1 MNFLL
6 GFAEAGTTGETTS
19 FDWATV
25 WNDIKSF
32 FTNNYWNIIWFFAA
46 LVIGII
52 VIKIAM
58 AITKRILKATKMEAI
73 TQSFLCKILQFL
85 LWLVLIL
92 VLCSLVGIEVTGV
105 VTAMS
110 AILLAVGMA
119 LKDNIAAV
127 ANGIIIV
134 STQMVKKGDYVKVE
148 GEEGTVDDINFLFTT
163 LHTPDNKRIILP
175 NSHVVNNPLTNYGAH
190 KTRRVDFT
198 FSVAYESDVE
208 LVKKIVTD
216 VMLSDGRVYAD
227 PKPFCRLKTMNSSS
241 LDFFS
246 HCWCDGE
253 DYWDVYYYVTENVY
267 NEFKRASISVP
278 YDQMEV
284 RMRTDEVN
292 APVIG
297 SGLPERVEKKHSQTT
312 EHGDIFD
319 DISSAFKKVGKRKRQ
334 EGNDGNDDDE

>member
-1 MNFLL
+1 MNWLL
-6 GFAEAGTTGETTS
+6 GFAETGTTEESTS
-19 FDWATV
+19 MDWATI

-32 FTNNYWNIIWFFAA
+32 FTNNYWNIILFFAT
-46 LVIGII
+46 LLIGII

-73 TQSFLCKILQFL
+73 AQSFLSKIVLFL

-92 VLCSLVGIEVTGV
+92 VLCSLVGIEITGV

-110 AILLAVGMA
+110 AALLAVGMA

-127 ANGIIIV
+127 ANGIVIV
-134 STQMVKKGDYVKVE
+134 STQMVKKGDYIKVE

-163 LHTPDNKRIILP
+163 LNTPDNKRIILP
-175 NSHVVNNPLTNYGAH
+175 NSHIVNNPLTNYGTH
-190 KTRRVDFT
+190 MKRRVDFT

-208 LVKKIVTD
+208 LVKQIVTN

-246 HCWCDGE
+246 NCWCDAS
-253 DYWDVYYYVTENVY
+253 DYWDVYYYVMENVF
-267 NEFKRASISVP
+267 NEFKRANVSIP
-278 YDQMEV
+278 FEQMEV
-284 RMRTDEVN
+284 RMRTDEVK
-292 APVIG
+292 APVVG
-297 SGLPERVEKKHSQTT
+297 TGLPSRVEKQHQTQADD
-312 EHGDIFD
+312 GDIFD
-319 DISSAFKKVGKRKRQ
+319 DLSTAFKKVGKKFKSKN
-334 EGNDGNDDDE
+334 EDKK